1 MSIKSLKRFNLALK
15 TGLIL
20 LSLTLASSVFALGAS
35 GLYPVENKDY
45 FLNDIGSAEKDS
57 NDKGCHAQ
65 GIKFDGQNY
74 YFTCMDTNGKHASY
88 LYVHDDR
95 GRLIKEFTQGSEFQ
109 HPSGILLYKGWA
121 YTGFTHAGFLNLSYD
136 SELWRFNGQGKVEYQ
151 GWFDHSVGFVGAN
164 FPDMYNP
171 ELNLKTLY
179 ASYTQYYLR
188 KCKST
193 AGSCNRYRNVT
204 TGKTVGPVTKLSD
217 SVQDCDH
224 YYKNGAWY
232 KACIL
237 FSADENK
244 IRVWKANQTVLSKD
258 NALKTLVMDGQPG
271 HSGGL
276 GFYTDPNGTKWVV
289 TSPPPATDSNCG
301 RRACGGCGLVGK
313 NVCACTDKN
322 NRQRVRFY
330 RFANFNWPG

>member
-1 MSIKSLKRFNLALK
+1 MNIKYLERFKKVLKA
-15 TGLIL
+15 GLIL
-20 LSLTLASSVFALGAS
+20 LSLTLASSVFALGKS
-35 GLYPVENKDY
+35 GLYPVENVDY
-45 FLNDIGSAEKDS
+45 FLDNIGTAAKGKNDQ
-57 NDKGCHAQ
+57 GCHAQ

-88 LYVHDDR
+88 LYVHDAR

-164 FPDMYNP
+164 FLDMYNP
-171 ELNLKTLY
+171 ELNLKTIY

-188 KCKST
+188 KCKGT
-193 AGSCNRYRNVT
+193 AGKCNRYSNIT

-217 SVQDCDH
+217 SVQDCDN

-289 TSPPPATDSNCG
+289 TSPPPATDSSCG

-313 NVCACTDKN
+313 NVCACTDKD